1 MAFNESR
8 SRCADLGGPPAY
20 FRFLTLLGFR
30 IFAREKVEC
39 AILEVGLGG
48 RLDATNLVRAPA
60 ACGVTLG
67 LDHVE
72 VLGHTLAEIAR
83 EKAGIFKPRVPA
95 FTSPQPHEAMEAL
108 QRRADELGITLE
120 TAPPLR
126 SYARGASRSA
136 SPRIA

>member
-1 MAFNESR
+1 M
-8 SRCADLGGPPAY
+8 
-20 FRFLTLLGFR
+20 
-30 IFAREKVEC
+30 
-39 AILEVGLGG
+39 GLGG

-60 ACGVTLG
+60 ACGVTALG

-126 SYARGASRSA
+126 SYARAPRSA